1 MKLARTVAGAV
12 LAAAAVGGA
21 TTGLLLLGTA
31 GATSGRRAE
40 VDAPPAAADCGT
52 PIVAL
57 SDALRLPA
65 SDIRLRLRAGETLA
79 QMAADQGVDRQVV
92 VVDALTAVGQARID
106 RGVRTGRLTDE
117 QAAGRTAM
125 LPARVAAA
133 VDNPMTR
140 DRAEGRQAWRR
151 RHGAAGAQV
160 AAALGVSPLDLRQ
173 ARAAGQSLAEVAE
186 EHGVD
191 PQQVIDELVA
201 RSKERITA
209 MLNDD
214 GRPGDCA

>member
-40 VDAPPAAADCGT
+40 VDAPPAAADCGA
-52 PIVAL
+52 PIGAL
-57 SDALRLPA
+57 SDALGLPA
-65 SDIRLRLRAGETLA
+65 SDIHLRLRAGETLA
-79 QMAADQGVDRQVV
+79 QIAADQGVDRRV
-92 VVDALTAVGQARID
+92 VVDALTAVGQSRID
-106 RGVRTGRLTDE
+106 QGVRTGRLTDA

-140 DRAEGRQAWRR
+140 DGADGRRAWRR
-151 RHGAAGAQV
+151 RHRAAGAEV
-160 AAALGVSPLDLRQ
+160 AAALGVSPLDVRQ
-173 ARAAGQSLAEVAE
+173 ARAAGQSFAEIAE

-209 MLNDD
+209 MVNDD
-214 GRPGDCA
+214 GRPGDCG